1 MIAKNHIYTN
11 YFTLYNFNN
20 KSKIVNKTINN
31 FISCENDLLLFDI
44 KFPDSLRLHLSELT
58 KQHYTEVLAHKGSI
72 YDCPPSLVFQYYRLM
87 AEEDAISWDEA
98 YSVVDNYYTRKKEMI
113 PDETEL
119 DYLSF
124 YVDLPILL
132 MYFLS
137 HTSLSETEKDHK
149 NLSYLSL
156 VIRFLSTRHYR
167 LHTYSQYDSMRM
179 ACFHPIVLDTFHYP
193 VEKTNFI

>member
-1 MIAKNHIYTN
+1 
-11 YFTLYNFNN
+11 
-20 KSKIVNKTINN
+20 
-31 FISCENDLLLFDI
+31 
-44 KFPDSLRLHLSELT
+44 
-58 KQHYTEVLAHKGSI
+58 
-72 YDCPPSLVFQYYRLM
+72 M

-98 YSVVDNYYTRKKEMI
+98 YSGVDDYDTRKKEII

-193 VEKTNFI
+193 VRKDEFYLIRMHPDLYAKLASLVGPKRENIYYDVYCTFANKKR

>member
-1 MIAKNHIYTN
+1 
-11 YFTLYNFNN
+11 
-20 KSKIVNKTINN
+20 
-31 FISCENDLLLFDI
+31 
-44 KFPDSLRLHLSELT
+44 
-58 KQHYTEVLAHKGSI
+58 
-72 YDCPPSLVFQYYRLM
+72 
-87 AEEDAISWDEA
+87 
-98 YSVVDNYYTRKKEMI
+98 MI

-167 LHTYSQYDSMRM
+167 LHTYSQYAYGMFSSDRVRYLPLPGRKDEFYLIRM
-179 ACFHPIVLDTFHYP
+179 HPDLYAKLASLVGPKRENIYYDVYCTFAN
-193 VEKTNFI
+193 KKR